1 MTKPTP
7 EQIDAFE
14 MAPAQIASAIEG
26 LNETE
31 MHFIPEIGEWSIHE
45 IVIHLA
51 DSEAVGYWRLR
62 KTLAERDATL
72 PVYDQDAWM
81 HNLSYRIQDRR
92 LAMQL
97 FAALRASS
105 AALLRLVPEHAWE
118 RTSIHPEN
126 GEMSVYDLFNVYVE
140 HSNTHLKQI
149 ERLKQA
155 LALRAAERW
164 SE

>member
-1 MTKPTP
+1 MSIPTP

-14 MAPAQIASAIEG
+14 MAPAQIANAIEG
-26 LNETE
+26 LSEAE
-31 MHFIPEIGEWSIHE
+31 MHYIPTIGEWSIHE
-45 IVIHLA
+45 IIIHLP
-51 DSEAVGYWRLR
+51 DSEAGGYWRLR

-81 HNLSYRIQDRR
+81 HHLSYRIQDRR

-97 FAALRASS
+97 FAAQRASS

-126 GEMSVYDLFNVYVE
+126 GEMSVYDLFNLYVE
-140 HSNTHLKQI
+140 HSNAHLQQI

-155 LALRAAERW
+155 LALRAAERK

>member
-1 MTKPTP
+1 MPRPTP

-14 MAPAQIASAIEG
+14 TAPAQIASAIEG
-26 LNETE
+26 LSETE
-31 MHFIPEIGEWSIHE
+31 MHFIPAIGEWSIHE

-51 DSEAVGYWRLR
+51 DSEAGGYWRLR
-62 KTLAERDATL
+62 KTLAEKEATL
-72 PVYDQDAWM
+72 PMYDQDAWM
-81 HNLSYRIQDRR
+81 HSLSYRIQDRR

-97 FAALRASS
+97 FAALRASN

-118 RTSIHPEN
+118 RTSVHPEN
-126 GEMSVYDLFNVYVE
+126 GEMSVYDLFNLYVD
-140 HSNTHLKQI
+140 HSNAHLKQI

-155 LALRAAERW
+155 LALRAAERR

>member
-14 MAPAQIASAIEG
+14 MAPAQIASTLEG
-26 LNETE
+26 LSETE

-51 DSEAVGYWRLR
+51 DSEAGAYWRLR
-62 KTLAERDATL
+62 KTLAEKEATL
-72 PVYDQDAWM
+72 PVYDQEAWM

-126 GEMSVYDLFNVYVE
+126 GEMSVYDLFTLYVD

-149 ERLKQA
+149 EHLKQA

-164 SE
+164 RE